1 MSDKPTQVIYS
12 TQDRTVRECVQ
23 ALLGLKDIEIL
34 SSAAR
39 ATVVALAVEGNI
51 VQLEHAGF
59 GQLELLLD
67 VTNADTD
74 AGDTLDVF
82 VDSSIDGVTWVNIC
96 HFTQVVGTDA
106 ATKLVAIIPRTG
118 TGAVANVT
126 SNLAAGNVR
135 NFIGSWLRSRATRVE
150 AAGLGA
156 MSFTYS
162 LKACLK
168 P

>member
-1 MSDKPTQVIYS
+1 MYGVQDK
-12 TQDRTVRECVQ
+12 TVRECVQ

-34 SSAAR
+34 PSAAR
-39 ATVVALAVEGNI
+39 ATAVALAVEGNI

-67 VTNADTD
+67 VTVADTD
-74 AGDTLDVF
+74 AADTLDVF
-82 VDSSIDGVTWVNIC
+82 VDSSIDGITWVNIC
-96 HFTQVVGTDA
+96 HFTQVIGTDP

-118 TGAVANVT
+118 TGAVVNAT
-126 SNLAAGNVR
+126 ADLAAGNVR
-135 NFIGSWLRSRATRVE
+135 SFIGSWLRSRATRVE
-150 AAGLGA
+150 AGGPGD
-156 MSFTYS
+156 MTFTYS